1 MRAMHILLA
10 VVLGFE
16 LPVPIYWFILH
27 ARVNFW
33 RRHVRAGYWVAV
45 IGAWGV
51 CDWALYHFRAL
62 LFHGTAF
69 PAGPVFSTDSALIVT
84 RVAGVA
90 MIVLDLF
97 TLTSV
102 ELELGGSRLVGQAE
116 LTGKGQLATRGLY
129 TRVRHPRYLGMMAGV
144 LGGCLLVGT
153 QSMWIVGTAWLALT
167 FCMIRLEEQELRL
180 RFGSA
185 YAEYSRRVPALLP
198 LRIKSRDGYIAA
210 K

>member
-1 MRAMHILLA
+1 MRALHILSA

-16 LPVPIYWFILH
+16 LPVPVYWFILH

-33 RRHVRAGYWVAV
+33 RRHVRTGYWVAV

-51 CDWALYHFRAL
+51 CDWALYHFRAT
-62 LFHGTAF
+62 LFHGAAF
-69 PAGPVFSTDSALIVT
+69 PAGPLFGAGTALIVM
-84 RVAGVA
+84 RLVGAA
-90 MIVLDLF
+90 LIALDLF

-102 ELELGGSRLVGQAE
+102 ELELGGSRLVGHAE

-129 TRVRHPRYLGMMAGV
+129 TRVRHPRYLGMITGV

-153 QSMWIVGTAWLALT
+153 QSMWIVGAAWLALT
-167 FCMIRLEEQELRL
+167 FCMIRLEEHELRL

-198 LRIKSRDGYIAA
+198 FRIKSRDRYVSA

>member
-1 MRAMHILLA
+1 MRALHILSA

-27 ARVNFW
+27 ARVDFW

-51 CDWALYHFRAL
+51 CDWALYHFRPL
-62 LFHGTAF
+62 LFQRATF
-69 PAGPVFSTDSALIVT
+69 PAAPSFGTDIALIFMRSV
-84 RVAGVA
+84 GV
-90 MIVLDLF
+90 VLIALDVL

-102 ELELGGSRLVGQAE
+102 EMELGGSRLVGHAE

-129 TRVRHPRYLGMMAGV
+129 TRVRHPRYLAMMAGV
-144 LGGCLLVGT
+144 LGGCLLVAT
-153 QSMWIVGTAWLALT
+153 QPMWIVGAVWLALV
-167 FCMIRLEEQELRL
+167 FAMIRLEEHELRL

-198 LRIKSRDGYIAA
+198 IRIKSRNGYVVA

>member
-1 MRAMHILLA
+1 MRALHILSA

-33 RRHVRAGYWVAV
+33 RRHVRAGYWVAI

-62 LFHGTAF
+62 LFHDTAF
-69 PAGPVFSTDSALIVT
+69 PAGPLFGADNARIFMRSIGVALI
-84 RVAGVA
+84 A
-90 MIVLDLF
+90 LDIF

-102 ELELGGSRLVGQAE
+102 EMELGGSRLVGHAE
-116 LTGKGQLATRGLY
+116 LTGRGQLATRGLY

-153 QSMWIVGTAWLALT
+153 QSMWIVGVAWLALT
-167 FCMIRLEEQELRL
+167 FCMIRLEERELRL
-180 RFGSA
+180 RFGAA

-198 LRIKSRDGYIAA
+198 FRVRSRDGYVAA